1 MDIVQ
6 MGRRSRRLIFSVV
19 PEGFIF
25 ATYHRLARRRFVDYG
40 RQRLG
45 VDFRAVDPGPAAPR
59 ELIAMTSASDDRQL
73 ALESNPDKY
82 FGGGYRMVLN
92 WLRVLEHFSFNIR
105 TVGAILEF
113 GCGTARLIRHFRC
126 MDGVRLVG
134 TDLNPDMIEWCRQRV
149 AGIEFHCND
158 LRPPLP
164 LPDDAAFDLILAS
177 SVFTHIPRDLQG
189 IWLKEIKRRLRP
201 GGVFLCTVLGR
212 AAKQSL
218 LGVQQYG
225 ELAEAGYL
233 ELSSDD
239 TGATLS
245 TRAGGSGWDVFQSR
259 CDLIRTFGEVFRI
272 VDFVPGSQDLLV
284 LQRPD
289 APAPLIATPYAGE
302 VF

>member
-1 MDIVQ
+1 MDLVQ
-6 MGRRSRRLIFSVV
+6 IGRRSRRFVFSVV
-19 PEGFIF
+19 PRDAVFRI
-25 ATYHRLARRRFVDYG
+25 YHRLARRRFIDYG
-40 RQRLG
+40 RRTLG
-45 VDFRAVDPGPAAPR
+45 VDFSDVDPGPAAPR
-59 ELIAMTSASDDRQL
+59 ELIAKTSASDDRQL
-73 ALESNPDKY
+73 DLESNPDKY

-105 TVGAILEF
+105 AAGAILEF

-134 TDLNPDMIEWCRQRV
+134 TDLNPEMIEWCRQNV
-149 AGIEFHCND
+149 TGIEFYCND
-158 LRPPLP
+158 MEPPLP
-164 LPDDAAFDLILAS
+164 LANDTSFDLILAS
-177 SVFTHIPRDLQG
+177 SVFTHIPRDLQKA
-189 IWLKEIKRRLRP
+189 WLNEMRRLLSP

-212 AAKQSL
+212 VAKQSL
-218 LGVQQYG
+218 LGVREYG

-233 ELSSDD
+233 ELSSHDER
-239 TGATLS
+239 ATLS

-259 CDLIRTFGEVFRI
+259 GDLIKTFGEVFRI

-289 APAPLIATPYAGE
+289 AFPALTSTPYLGE